1 MCISASTR
9 FTSTRPCPRPTM
21 LSRRYVAPWKSSGM
35 PQISVRIPQL
45 GEGLQ
50 EALLVE
56 FLKQPGDTVRR
67 DEPLY
72 TMETDK
78 AVTEVE
84 SPYDG
89 TLIEWTAEVSSVQAV
104 GAEIARME
112 VAEGVE
118 EMAAGHGPPTPAAA
132 TSPSAPAA
140 AATSGAAPSPP
151 AKSASPARGR
161 GIPPRTRKYLREKGL
176 LDVADQIP
184 SKSNKLMPED
194 VDAFLAAGGTAA
206 AAATE
211 AAATATETDAYT
223 EAPLPTTQQT
233 LNFRLV
239 RGAQVCVP
247 VTISAEVDWS
257 AIEQGRATVKANQG
271 DAGPSALSML
281 LWCVARAMEQ
291 HDKFRSTLSADGKT
305 LRTYQHASLG
315 IAVALPG
322 DLLVTAVIEDADAV
336 AWPEFAARVA
346 ERIEAARGGTDQ
358 ATAATTL
365 SVTNMGS
372 VGIRSGVA
380 AIVAPAVATLTL
392 GETYLAPQ
400 VDQQTGEMTTRRMAM
415 LTLSFDHRVINGVGA
430 AEFLNEI
437 RSQVESFELPA

>member
-1 MCISASTR
+1 
-9 FTSTRPCPRPTM
+9 
-21 LSRRYVAPWKSSGM
+21 M
-35 PQISVRIPQL
+35 PQVSVRIPQL

-56 FLKQPGDTVRR
+56 FLKQPGDQVRR

-89 TLIEWTAEVSSVQAV
+89 TLVAWTAEVSTVQKV
-104 GAEIARME
+104 GAAIATME

-118 EMAAGHGPPTPAAA
+118 EMAAGHGPAD
-132 TSPSAPAA
+132 SAPAPAVPAKA
-140 AATSGAAPSPP
+140 AA
-151 AKSASPARGR
+151 AKPARAR

-184 SKSNKLMPED
+184 SKTNKLMPED
-194 VDAFLAAGGTAA
+194 VDAYLAAQAAGDGAA
-206 AAATE
+206 APSGSV
-211 AAATATETDAYT
+211 ETDT
-223 EAPLPTTQQT
+223 FSEAPLPKTQQT

-247 VTISAEVDWS
+247 VTISAEVDWT
-257 AIEQGRATVKANQG
+257 AIVTARAAAKEAQG
-271 DAGPSALSML
+271 DAAPSALSML
-281 LWCVARAMEQ
+281 LWCVARAMQE
-291 HDKFRSTLSADGKT
+291 HPKFRSTLGADGTT
-305 LRTYQHASLG
+305 LRTYKQASVG
-315 IAVALPG
+315 IAVALPD
-322 DLLVTAVIEDADAV
+322 DLLVTAVVEDADAL
-336 AWPEFAARVA
+336 AWPEFATTVSKQ
-346 ERIEAARGGTDQ
+346 IELARGGQDQ

-380 AIVAPAVATLTL
+380 AIVAPAVATMTL
-392 GETYLAPQ
+392 GETYVSAV
-400 VDQQTGEMTTRRMAM
+400 VDQQSGQVSTRRLAM
-415 LTLSFDHRVINGVGA
+415 LTLSFDHRVINGAGA
-430 AEFLNEI
+430 AEFLNKVRRE
-437 RSQVESFELPA
+437 VESFAPPA

>member
-1 MCISASTR
+1 
-9 FTSTRPCPRPTM
+9 
-21 LSRRYVAPWKSSGM
+21 M
-35 PQISVRIPQL
+35 PQVSVRIPQL

-67 DEPLY
+67 DDPLY

-89 TLIEWTAEVSSVQAV
+89 KLVAWTAEVSTVQKV
-104 GAEIARME
+104 GAAIATME

-118 EMAAGHGPPTPAAA
+118 EMAAGHGPPEAAPAS
-132 TSPSAPAA
+132 SPSAAA
-140 AATSGAAPSPP
+140 PVAATTTDA
-151 AKSASPARGR
+151 PARPARAR

-194 VDAFLAAGGTAA
+194 VDAYLAAQSTGA
-206 AAATE
+206 AAATGPV
-211 AAATATETDAYT
+211 ETDAYC
-223 EAPLPTTQQT
+223 EAPLPKTQQT

-257 AIEQGRATVKANQG
+257 AIETARAAAKESDG
-271 DAGPSALSML
+271 DNAPSALAMM
-281 LWCVARAMEQ
+281 LWCVARAMAE
-291 HDKFRSTLSADGKT
+291 HEKFRSTLGADGTT
-305 LRTYQHASLG
+305 LRTYKHASLG
-315 IAVALPG
+315 IAVALPD
-322 DLLVTAVIEDADAV
+322 DLLVTAVVEQADQL
-336 AWPEFAARVA
+336 AWPEFASAVQRQV
-346 ERIEAARGGTDQ
+346 ELARGGKDQ

-392 GETYLAPQ
+392 GETYLAPTI
-400 VDQQTGEMTTRRMAM
+400 DQESGSIATRRLAM

-430 AEFLNEI
+430 AAFLNSV
-437 RSQVESFELPA
+437 RSQVEAFAQPA

>member
-1 MCISASTR
+1 
-9 FTSTRPCPRPTM
+9 
-21 LSRRYVAPWKSSGM
+21 M
-35 PQISVRIPQL
+35 PQVSVRIPQL

-50 EALLVE
+50 EALLIE
-56 FLKQPGDTVRR
+56 FLKQAGEVVSR

-72 TMETDK
+72 SMETDK

-89 TLIEWTAEVSSVQAV
+89 TLVEWTAEAGTVQKV
-104 GAEIARME
+104 GAVIATME

-118 EMAAGHGPPTPAAA
+118 EMAAGHGPP
-132 TSPSAPAA
+132 APAA
-140 AATSGAAPSPP
+140 ALPAAASTRPAAPASTP
-151 AKSASPARGR
+151 AAKPARSR

-184 SKSNKLMPED
+184 SKSNKLMPDD
-194 VDAFLAAGGTAA
+194 VDAYLAAASGGAA
-206 AAATE
+206 GAAV
-211 AAATATETDAYT
+211 AAGPSETDTYS
-223 EAPLPTTQQT
+223 EAPLPKTQQT

-247 VTISAEVDWS
+247 VTISVEADWT
-257 AIEQGRATVKANQG
+257 AIVTARAAAKEAQG
-271 DAGPSALSML
+271 DDAPSALSMML
-281 LWCVARAMEQ
+281 RCVAKAMAE
-291 HDKFRSTLSADGKT
+291 HPKFRSTLGADGTT
-305 LRTYQHASLG
+305 LRTYKHASIG
-315 IAVALPG
+315 IAVALPD
-322 DLLVTAVIEDADAV
+322 DLLVTAVVDDADTL
-336 AWPEFAARVA
+336 AWPAFPLAVSKQVELARS
-346 ERIEAARGGTDQ
+346 GQDQ

-392 GETYLAPQ
+392 GETYLAPT
-400 VDQQTGEMTTRRMAM
+400 VDQESGTVTTKRLAI

-430 AEFLNEI
+430 AAFLNTV
-437 RSQVESFELPA
+437 RSDIESFELPS

>member
-1 MCISASTR
+1 
-9 FTSTRPCPRPTM
+9 
-21 LSRRYVAPWKSSGM
+21 M
-35 PQISVRIPQL
+35 PQVSVRIPQL

-50 EALLVE
+50 EALLIE
-56 FLKQPGDTVRR
+56 FLKQAGETVRR
-67 DEPLY
+67 DDPLY

-89 TLIEWTAEVSSVQAV
+89 TLVAWTAEAGTVQKV
-104 GAEIARME
+104 GAVIATME

-118 EMAAGHGPPTPAAA
+118 EMAAGHGPPAA
-132 TSPSAPAA
+132 APAA
-140 AATSGAAPSPP
+140 AKPATGAAEPKKAP
-151 AKSASPARGR
+151 AAKPARAR

-194 VDAFLAAGGTAA
+194 VDAYLADQAAGGG
-206 AAATE
+206 ATE
-211 AAATATETDAYT
+211 AAAAAGPVETDTYS
-223 EAPLPTTQQT
+223 EAPLPKTQQT

-247 VTISAEVDWS
+247 VTISAEVDWTAIS
-257 AIEQGRATVKANQG
+257 AARAAAKQAQG
-271 DAGPSALSML
+271 DDAPSALSMML
-281 LWCVARAMEQ
+281 YCVAKAMGQ
-291 HDKFRSTLSADGKT
+291 HSKFRSTLGADGTT
-305 LRTYQHASLG
+305 LRTYKHASVG
-315 IAVALPG
+315 IAVALPD
-322 DLLVTAVIEDADAV
+322 DLLVTAVVEEADALS
-336 AWPEFAARVA
+336 WSEFASAVA
-346 ERIEAARGGTDQ
+346 KQIELARGGKDQ

-392 GETYLAPQ
+392 GETYFAAS
-400 VDQQTGEMTTRRMAM
+400 VDQESGKISAKRMAM
-415 LTLSFDHRVINGVGA
+415 VTLSFDHRVINGAGA
-430 AEFLNEI
+430 AAFLNTI
-437 RSQVESFELPA
+437 RNDIESFELPA

>member
-1 MCISASTR
+1 
-9 FTSTRPCPRPTM
+9 
-21 LSRRYVAPWKSSGM
+21 M
-35 PQISVRIPQL
+35 PQVSVRIPQL

-56 FLKQPGDTVRR
+56 FLKQPGDAVRR

-89 TLIEWTAEVSSVQAV
+89 TLVDWTAAAGTVQKV
-104 GAEIARME
+104 GAEIAKME

-118 EMAAGHGPPTPAAA
+118 EMAAGHGPPAPAAPSTPAAPA
-132 TSPSAPAA
+132 TPAPAKPAA
-140 AATSGAAPSPP
+140 A
-151 AKSASPARGR
+151 KPARAR

-194 VDAFLAAGGTAA
+194 VDAFIAAGGAA
-206 AAATE
+206 SGG
-211 AAATATETDAYT
+211 AATAAGPVETDTYR
-223 EAPLPTTQQT
+223 EAPLPQTQQT

-247 VTISAEVDWS
+247 VTISAEVDWTQI
-257 AIEQGRATVKANQG
+257 AAARAAAKEAQG
-271 DAGPSALSML
+271 DAAPSALAML
-281 LWCVARAMEQ
+281 LSCVAKAMGE
-291 HDKFRSTLSADGKT
+291 HPKFRSTLGADGTT
-305 LRTYQHASLG
+305 LRTYKHASLG
-315 IAVALPG
+315 IAVALPD
-322 DLLVTAVIEDADAV
+322 DLLVTAVVEDADALS
-336 AWPEFAARVA
+336 FGDFSAAVKKQ
-346 ERIEAARGGTDQ
+346 IDLARNGKDQ

-380 AIVAPAVATLTL
+380 AIVAPAVATMTL
-392 GETYLAPQ
+392 GETYLAPT
-400 VDQQTGEMTTRRMAM
+400 VDQESGEISTKRLAM

-430 AEFLNEI
+430 AAFLNSV
-437 RSQVESFELPA
+437 RDNVEQFKIAD

>member
-140 AATSGAAPSPP
+140 AATSGA
-151 AKSASPARGR
+151 
-161 GIPPRTRKYLREKGL
+161 
-176 LDVADQIP
+176 
-184 SKSNKLMPED
+184 
-194 VDAFLAAGGTAA
+194 
-206 AAATE
+206 
-211 AAATATETDAYT
+211 
-223 EAPLPTTQQT
+223 
-233 LNFRLV
+233 
-239 RGAQVCVP
+239 
-247 VTISAEVDWS
+247 
-257 AIEQGRATVKANQG
+257 
-271 DAGPSALSML
+271 
-281 LWCVARAMEQ
+281 
-291 HDKFRSTLSADGKT
+291 
-305 LRTYQHASLG
+305 
-315 IAVALPG
+315 
-322 DLLVTAVIEDADAV
+322 
-336 AWPEFAARVA
+336 
-346 ERIEAARGGTDQ
+346 
-358 ATAATTL
+358 
-365 SVTNMGS
+365 
-372 VGIRSGVA
+372 
-380 AIVAPAVATLTL
+380 
-392 GETYLAPQ
+392 
-400 VDQQTGEMTTRRMAM
+400 
-415 LTLSFDHRVINGVGA
+415 
-430 AEFLNEI
+430 
-437 RSQVESFELPA
+437 